1 MGDILTIT
9 LPVFALI
16 AMGYGAVWRGF
27 FKQSDMR
34 VLGQFVL
41 QIALPAL
48 LFRAVATKPLT
59 EVLVPSYLSVF
70 LAAGLA
76 IIALTYGGA
85 ALAGVGPRRRAV
97 AALGSTI
104 PNSGF
109 IGYPMML
116 LLFPD
121 LAGVILAMNMLVE
134 NFILIPLC
142 LMLAELGRRDA
153 GRPLGQMLGAMAMS
167 VLKRPMVLSLLVGLV
182 WTLLSLPIPRPAM
195 RVLDVTANAAAALS
209 LFAIG
214 GSLFGLPTKGNRAL
228 AGFVALGKLV
238 LHPALAFACLVAFAA
253 IGWAVPTG
261 DLATAVVLSAA
272 MPMFGIYTI
281 LAQDYELEG
290 LASLALLMAMVGAFF
305 TLSALL
311 AWMV

>member
-16 AMGYGAVWRGF
+16 AMGYGAVWQGF

-48 LFRAVATKPLT
+48 LFRAVATRPLT
-59 EVLVPSYLSVF
+59 EVLVPGYLFVF
-70 LAAGLA
+70 LAAGLGLILVVYTSTA
-76 IIALTYGGA
+76 I
-85 ALAGVGPRRRAV
+85 AGVGPRRRAI
-97 AALGSTI
+97 AALGSII

-116 LLFPD
+116 LIFPD

-134 NFILIPLC
+134 NFILIPIC
-142 LMLAELGRRDA
+142 LMLAELGRKDE
-153 GRPLGQMLGAMAMS
+153 GRPLAHMLGAMVMS
-167 VLKRPMVLSLLVGLV
+167 VLKRPMVLSLLVGLI

-214 GSLFGLPTKGNRAL
+214 GSLFGLPTRGNRAL
-228 AGFVALGKLV
+228 AGFIAMGKLV
-238 LHPALAFACLVAFAA
+238 LHPALTFTALAGFAA
-253 IGWAVPTG
+253 LGWAVPTG

-305 TLSALL
+305 SLSVLL
-311 AWMV
+311 GWMV